1 MLAKVTPF
9 TEFAAHYDDFMLK
22 CVDYDNWV
30 KYIGKIF
37 KTFRVKPKTILDLA
51 CGTGIPT
58 LLFAKKGFR
67 MIGIDF
73 SQAML
78 DVLQKKINGYD
89 ITTHRADIRDFTIPT
104 PIDATICL
112 YDSINY
118 LLTDDDLKRCFQC
131 VRTALKKTGLF
142 VFDMNTGYGLST
154 FWGNRETIRETG
166 NIHSIWQNTFDEKT
180 EISTLRLTC
189 YAKNENR
196 SFEEVHQERGYQLPY
211 LQTLLQDSGFSEV
224 KFYHHGTF
232 SPPTEITVRV
242 MVVAR

>member
-1 MLAKVTPF
+1 VLDKVVPF
-9 TEFAAHYDDFMLK
+9 SEFAAHYDDFMLK
-22 CVDYDNWV
+22 CVDYDYWV

-37 KTFRVKPKTILDLA
+37 KTFKVKPKTILDLA

-89 ITTHRADIRDFTIPT
+89 ITTYRADIRDFTIPA
-104 PIDATICL
+104 PVDAAICL
-112 YDSINY
+112 YDSLNY
-118 LLTDDDLKRCFQC
+118 LLTGDDLKRCFQC

-142 VFDMNTGYGLST
+142 VFDMNTSYGLSA
-154 FWGNRETIRETG
+154 FWGNRETIREAG

-180 EISTLRLTC
+180 EISTLHLTC
-189 YAKNENR
+189 YDKNGNH
-196 SFEEVHQERGYQLPY
+196 SFEEIHQERGYQLPY
-211 LQTLLQDSGFSEV
+211 LETLLHDSGFPEV